1 MHQLVY
7 RSIALDEEYG
17 EADLDILL
25 TALTFNRQN
34 GITGFLWRGRG
45 QFFQALHGPRVIVVP
60 LMERIKADPRHS
72 DVEVLMSE
80 DTDQPTPFNDWAMGY
95 DYISEDVLG
104 VALARASGESL
115 LTLARARLGD
125 PLEIEIP
132 AWVRDPQGHYLGGN
146 EMALSPRAMLR
157 FGEMTRLDGLWQGR
171 RVLSRDWVA
180 ASMVARTRSPWSGL
194 SYGYGWFLGHAGGA
208 RMALARGYGGQ
219 LVCVLPERAMTIAI
233 TSDPTRPARSGG
245 YFGDLMELIG
255 EIVASA

>member
-104 VALARASGESL
+104 VALDEAGNRPPVSPAKAHEIWLAMVEQARSEAHWGGSSPFGRKPGESL
-115 LTLARARLGD
+115 DGWISRLA
-125 PLEIEIP
+125 
-132 AWVRDPQGHYLGGN
+132 
-146 EMALSPRAMLR
+146 
-157 FGEMTRLDGLWQGR
+157 T
-171 RVLSRDWVA
+171 
-180 ASMVARTRSPWSGL
+180 
-194 SYGYGWFLGHAGGA
+194 
-208 RMALARGYGGQ
+208 ARG
-219 LVCVLPERAMTIAI
+219 R
-233 TSDPTRPARSGG
+233 
-245 YFGDLMELIG
+245 
-255 EIVASA
+255 